1 MPNKTPTT
9 DKREPHYRLLR
20 HLLHKSGFFQIHF
33 QIGLSIACMVLRV
46 ARTFDDQNESSFKTK
61 MDN

>member
-9 DKREPHYRLLR
+9 YKRKPHYRVLR
-20 HLLHKSGFFQIHF
+20 HVSFKFIENSIYFQIS
-33 QIGLSIACMVLRV
+33 LSIACMVLKV